1 MLKRNCG
8 HARGIWL
15 QFHLVGVLTMPS
27 GRSGVLLAF
36 LPALLLLSAH
46 AGQREVDFP
55 DYPKELLVERGA
67 RWKFLGNLMDPNFQ
81 HTSLQTNLFSMFSQE
96 IHANRTVQGFQTSC
110 TLIGHMVV
118 QAELRLIQ
126 SSRYL

>member
-1 MLKRNCG
+1 
-8 HARGIWL
+8 
-15 QFHLVGVLTMPS
+15 MPF

-67 RWKFLGNLMDPNFQ
+67 RWKFLGNLMDPSFQ
-81 HTSLQTNLFSMFSQE
+81 HTSLQTNLFSIFNVLKKS
-96 IHANRTVQGFQTSC
+96 TQTEPC
-110 TLIGHMVV
+110 K
-118 QAELRLIQ
+118 A
-126 SSRYL
+126 SRYLAR